1 MAFLRAYSAGSQ
13 GPGRGT
19 MRGDP
24 FIGGLVRMGLPI
36 ARKLAGKAL
45 GKLTGGRLI
54 GAGGAKAAA
63 KKILIGA
70 GSAGGGIAA
79 IRQLKD
85 IPGPFQNPFGGRGG
99 ASGRRYRRMNAGNAK
114 ALRRAFRRIDAF
126 TKLAQKAGYVRRKPF
141 GARKRKVR

>member
-79 IRQLKD
+79 VRQLKD
-85 IPGPFQNPFGGRGG
+85 IPGPFQNPFGKRSATGRT
-99 ASGRRYRRMNAGNAK
+99 YRRMNAGNAK

-126 TKLAQKAGYVRRKPF
+126 TKLAAKAGYVRRKPF
-141 GARKRKVR
+141 GARKRKAR